1 MNTYTILQFFSR
13 VVTLLLVMPV
23 HEAAHAL
30 VAKWLGDD
38 TAERQGRISLNP
50 FSHLDLMGSI
60 LIVFTGFGWAKPVQV
75 NPNRM
80 KNPRAGYALIALAG
94 PVSNLIVAFL
104 SILVW
109 ACLLCTESGISCYM
123 YNNDS
128 NIMYSVLVLLQFLFS
143 VNIGL
148 AMFNLIPV
156 PPLDGFNVLRFFLGE
171 KIDRWFYQHQQQ
183 LQIGFLVLLLALNYI
198 PSQYN
203 ILSIA
208 REFVSNKML
217 ELVIKIPM
225 HRWGLS

>member
-1 MNTYTILQFFSR
+1 MDINSMLRIFSR
-13 VVTLLLVMPV
+13 LITLFLVMPV

-50 FSHLDLMGSI
+50 FAHLDLMGSV
-60 LIVFTGFGWAKPVQV
+60 LIVLTGFGWAKPVQV

-80 KNPRAGYALIALAG
+80 KNPRGGYALTALAG

-104 SILVW
+104 SILAW
-109 ACLLCTESGISCYM
+109 AFLLCTKSGI
-123 YNNDS
+123 DS
-128 NIMYSVLVLLQFLFS
+128 YFSSDITGMSSVLMLLQFLFS

-171 KIDRWFYQHQQQ
+171 KADWWFYEHQQQ
-183 LQIGFLVLLLALNYI
+183 LQIGFLVLILALNYI
-198 PSQYN
+198 PSQFN
-203 ILSIA
+203 ILNIA
-208 REFVSNKML
+208 CNFVSNSML
-217 ELVIKIPM
+217 ELVVKIPM
-225 HRWGLS
+225 HKWGLA

>member
-1 MNTYTILQFFSR
+1 MNAYSILRIFSR
-13 VVTLLLVMPV
+13 LITLFLVMPV

-50 FSHLDLMGSI
+50 FAHLDLMGSI
-60 LIVFTGFGWAKPVQV
+60 LIVLTGFGWAKPVQV

-80 KNPRAGYALIALAG
+80 KNPRGGYALTALAG

-109 ACLLCTESGISCYM
+109 ACLLCTESGMTAYM
-123 YNNDS
+123 SSDITGMS
-128 NIMYSVLVLLQFLFS
+128 SVLMLLQFLFS

-171 KIDRWFYQHQQQ
+171 KADRWFYEHQQQ
-183 LQIGFLVLLLALNYI
+183 LQLGFLVLILVLNYI
-198 PSQYN
+198 PAQFN
-203 ILSIA
+203 ILNIA
-208 REFVSNKML
+208 CNFVSDKMFD
-217 ELVIKIPM
+217 LVVKIPM
-225 HRWGLS
+225 HKWGLA

>member
-1 MNTYTILQFFSR
+1 MNISSTLRIFSR
-13 VVTLLLVMPV
+13 LITLFLVMPV

-60 LIVFTGFGWAKPVQV
+60 LIVLTGFGWAKPVQV

-80 KNPRAGYALIALAG
+80 KNPRGGYALTALAG

-104 SILVW
+104 SIFIW
-109 ACLLCTESGISCYM
+109 ACLLCTESGINAYFSHEITGM
-123 YNNDS
+123 S
-128 NIMYSVLVLLQFLFS
+128 SVLMLLQFLFS

-171 KIDRWFYQHQQQ
+171 KVDRWFYEHQQQ
-183 LQIGFLVLLLALNYI
+183 LQLGFLVLILALNYI
-198 PSQYN
+198 PAQFN
-203 ILSIA
+203 ILNIA
-208 REFVSNKML
+208 IDFVSDKMFD
-217 ELVIKIPM
+217 LVVQIPM
-225 HRWGLS
+225 HKWGFA

>member
-1 MNTYTILQFFSR
+1 MNTYTILRIFSR
-13 VVTLLLVMPV
+13 LVTLLLVMPV
-23 HEAAHAL
+23 HEASHAL

-50 FSHLDLMGSI
+50 FAHLDLMGSI

-80 KNPRAGYALIALAG
+80 KHPRGGYALTALAG

-104 SILVW
+104 SIFVW
-109 ACLLCTESGISCYM
+109 ACLLCTKSGITAYM
-123 YNNDS
+123 SSDITAMS
-128 NIMYSVLVLLQFLFS
+128 SVLMLLQFLFS

-156 PPLDGFNVLRFFLGE
+156 PPLDGFNVLRFFLGS
-171 KIDRWFYQHQQQ
+171 KVDRWFYEHQQQ
-183 LQIGFLVLLLALNYI
+183 LQLGFLLFILVLNYI
-198 PSQYN
+198 PSQFN
-203 ILSIA
+203 LLSIA

-217 ELVIKIPM
+217 HLVIKIPM
-225 HRWGLS
+225 HKWGLS

>member
-1 MNTYTILQFFSR
+1 MNVYSILRIFSR
-13 VVTLLLVMPV
+13 LITLFLVMPV

-50 FSHLDLMGSI
+50 FAHLDLMGSI
-60 LIVFTGFGWAKPVQV
+60 LIVLTGFGWAKPVQV

-80 KNPRAGYALIALAG
+80 KNPRGGYALTALAG

-109 ACLLCTESGISCYM
+109 ACLLCTESGMTAYM
-123 YNNDS
+123 SSDITGMS
-128 NIMYSVLVLLQFLFS
+128 SVLMLLQFLFS

-171 KIDRWFYQHQQQ
+171 KADRWFYEHQQQ
-183 LQIGFLVLLLALNYI
+183 LQLGFLVLILVLNYI
-198 PSQYN
+198 PAQFN
-203 ILSIA
+203 ILNIA
-208 REFVSNKML
+208 CNFVSDKMFD
-217 ELVIKIPM
+217 LVVKIPM
-225 HRWGLS
+225 HKWGLA

>member
-1 MNTYTILQFFSR
+1 MNTYTILRIFSR
-13 VVTLLLVMPV
+13 LVTLLLVMPV
-23 HEAAHAL
+23 HEASHAL

-50 FSHLDLMGSI
+50 FAHLDLMGSI

-80 KNPRAGYALIALAG
+80 KHPRGGYALTALAG

-104 SILVW
+104 SIFVW
-109 ACLLCTESGISCYM
+109 ACLLCTKSGITAYM
-123 YNNDS
+123 SSDITAMS
-128 NIMYSVLVLLQFLFS
+128 SVLMLLQFLFS

-156 PPLDGFNVLRFFLGE
+156 PPLDGFNVLRFFFGS
-171 KIDRWFYQHQQQ
+171 KVDRWFYEHQQQ
-183 LQIGFLVLLLALNYI
+183 LQLGFLLFILVLNYI
-198 PSQYN
+198 PSQFN
-203 ILSIA
+203 LLSIA

-217 ELVIKIPM
+217 HLVIKIPM
-225 HRWGLS
+225 HKWGLS

>member
-1 MNTYTILQFFSR
+1 MNISSTLRIFSR
-13 VVTLLLVMPV
+13 LITLFLVMPV

-50 FSHLDLMGSI
+50 FSHLDFMGSI
-60 LIVFTGFGWAKPVQV
+60 LIVLTGFGWAKPVQV

-80 KNPRAGYALIALAG
+80 KNPRGGYALTALAG

-104 SILVW
+104 SIFVW
-109 ACLLCTESGISCYM
+109 ACLLCTESGINAYF
-123 YNNDS
+123 S
-128 NIMYSVLVLLQFLFS
+128 NEITGMSSVLMLLQFLFS

-171 KIDRWFYQHQQQ
+171 KVDRWFYEHQQQ
-183 LQIGFLVLLLALNYI
+183 LQLGFLVLILALNYI
-198 PSQYN
+198 PAQFN
-203 ILSIA
+203 ILNIA
-208 REFVSNKML
+208 IDFVSDKMFD
-217 ELVIKIPM
+217 LVVQIPM
-225 HRWGLS
+225 HKWGFA

>member
-1 MNTYTILQFFSR
+1 MDINSTLRIFSR
-13 VVTLLLVMPV
+13 LITLLLVMPV

-60 LIVFTGFGWAKPVQV
+60 LIVLTGFGWAKPVQV

-80 KNPRAGYALIALAG
+80 KNPRGGYALTALAG

-109 ACLLCTESGISCYM
+109 ACLLCTESGMVSALSGETTAM
-123 YNNDS
+123 S
-128 NIMYSVLVLLQFLFS
+128 SVLTLLQFLFS

-171 KIDRWFYQHQQQ
+171 KADRWFYEHQQQ
-183 LQIGFLVLLLALNYI
+183 MQLGFLVLILVLNYI
-198 PSQYN
+198 PAQYN

-208 REFVSNKML
+208 CDFVSEKML
-217 ELVIKIPM
+217 DLVWKIPM
-225 HRWGLS
+225 HKWGFA